1 MKTLVLE
8 GKEFVK
14 AQEAAK
20 EYGYTSDYIGQL
32 CRSGKIDAQLVGRTW
47 YVTLES
53 LYKHKKSRYRSSQ
66 KKTKEK
72 VKEEIAARQTTESQ
86 QTSPSFY
93 SRLKNNVSISY
104 SQDVDE
110 LIPTPKK
117 ITVLSEEVAEE
128 EVKSLD
134 VSEDSTPESDYF
146 VDTIHTEKIKSGV
159 LTIVEDTSDVQDFSY
174 PEEEHT
180 VAVEVVRTT
189 TKPSIA
195 PKEFSVSSR
204 FERGSV
210 KEHVVPKTF
219 GSASDEPIKF
229 EVRRSA
235 SVNMVAPLSL
245 SLLAGLAVAM
255 LLIGL
260 SWQFESK
267 EGDYSESYT
276 VNMSALI
283 YR

>member
-1 MKTLVLE
+1 MKSLVLE
-8 GKEFVK
+8 GKEYVK
-14 AQEAAK
+14 AREAAK

-47 YVTLES
+47 YVALDS

-72 VKEEIAARQTTESQ
+72 VKEEIAARQTMSQ
-86 QTSPSFY
+86 PTSPIFY
-93 SRLKNNVSISY
+93 NRLKNNVSITY

-110 LIPTPKK
+110 LIPAPKK
-117 ITVLSEEVAEE
+117 ITVLSEEVVEE
-128 EVKSLD
+128 KATSLD
-134 VSEDSTPESDYF
+134 VSEDSAPESDYF
-146 VDTIHTEKIKSGV
+146 VDTVHTEKLKSGV

-174 PEEEHT
+174 PEEEHE

-195 PKEFSVSSR
+195 PKESNINSGFKNDS
-204 FERGSV
+204 FKERVVLKTSGSTLAEPV
-210 KEHVVPKTF
+210 KPEAT
-219 GSASDEPIKF
+219 
-229 EVRRSA
+229 RST
-235 SVNMVAPLSL
+235 SVNLVAPVSL
-245 SLLAGLAVAM
+245 SLLAGLAIAM
-255 LLIGL
+255 LLVGL

-267 EGDYSESYT
+267 EGNYSESYT
-276 VNMSALI
+276 VNMPAMI